1 MLQAPDSVAKSNF
14 LKRHEIV
21 SCHALPLKIE
31 TLFPFPPIQDHLC
44 HASDLMLALSGTD
57 VETLPPPDDGR
68 LATLPPAETVS
79 VSDSR
84 SMVWN
89 VTNVVAYPTH
99 GKL

>member
-1 MLQAPDSVAKSNF
+1 MKLYHAMHRRSKS
-14 LKRHEIV
+14 RHF
-21 SCHALPLKIE
+21 
-31 TLFPFPPIQDHLC
+31 FPASRDHLC
-44 HASDLMLALSGTD
+44 HASDLMLALSSAE